1 MITITL
7 KTLSVVIFFSVDSFI
22 AVFLFD
28 IDLFF
33 LWHHKNT
40 KQDHTKTHSVAN
52 SRYSVAKWLI
62 FITVHKEYTSLVH
75 HYDIKIFKELLKM
88 KNIYAKAWICVGVM
102 MLGIVILMSSLAFLG
117 NKVMMNICLV
127 LGAIAFLAGIILNFI
142 IMSSLRFS
150 HWQSIWIE
158 MPSLRRRI

>member
-1 MITITL
+1 
-7 KTLSVVIFFSVDSFI
+7 
-22 AVFLFD
+22 
-28 IDLFF
+28 
-33 LWHHKNT
+33 
-40 KQDHTKTHSVAN
+40 
-52 SRYSVAKWLI
+52 
-62 FITVHKEYTSLVH
+62 
-75 HYDIKIFKELLKM
+75 M
-88 KNIYAKAWICVGVM
+88 KNMYAKAWICVGVM